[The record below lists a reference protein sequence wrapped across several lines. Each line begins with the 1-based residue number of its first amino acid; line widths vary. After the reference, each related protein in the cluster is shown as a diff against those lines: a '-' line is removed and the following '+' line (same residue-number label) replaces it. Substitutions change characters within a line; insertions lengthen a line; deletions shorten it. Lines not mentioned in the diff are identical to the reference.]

1 MPMSSRWNSLFHLKK
16 NKDRPFALIKSGESY
31 KVPRRTRMSKVTVKV
46 ELEEIKRAISKLTDD
61 EREALFFE
69 LNPAWGRALQKMEKE
84 ALKNLR
90 EGRTVPWKS
99 VK

>member
-1 MPMSSRWNSLFHLKK
+1 
-16 NKDRPFALIKSGESY
+16 
-31 KVPRRTRMSKVTVKV
+31 MSKVSIRVD
-46 ELEEIKRAISKLTDD
+46 LEEIKRTISKLTDD

-69 LNPAWGRALQKMEKE
+69 LNPAWGRALQKTEKE

-90 EGRTVPWKS
+90 EGKTVPWKE

>member
-1 MPMSSRWNSLFHLKK
+1 
-16 NKDRPFALIKSGESY
+16 
-31 KVPRRTRMSKVTVKV
+31 MSKVSIKV
-46 ELEEIKRAISKLTDD
+46 DLEEIKRAISQLTDD

-69 LNPAWGRALQKMEKE
+69 LNPVWGRTLQKMEKE

-90 EGRTVPWKS
+90 EGKTVPWEK

>member
-1 MPMSSRWNSLFHLKK
+1 
-16 NKDRPFALIKSGESY
+16 
-31 KVPRRTRMSKVTVKV
+31 MSKVSIKV
-46 ELEEIKRAISKLTDD
+46 DFEEIKRAISKLTDD

-90 EGRTVPWKS
+90 EGKTVPWKK

>member
-1 MPMSSRWNSLFHLKK
+1 
-16 NKDRPFALIKSGESY
+16 
-31 KVPRRTRMSKVTVKV
+31 MSKVTVKV

>member
-1 MPMSSRWNSLFHLKK
+1 
-16 NKDRPFALIKSGESY
+16 
-31 KVPRRTRMSKVTVKV
+31 MSKVSIKV
-46 ELEEIKRAISKLTDD
+46 DFEEIKRAISKLTDD
-61 EREALFFE
+61 EREVLFFE

-90 EGRTVPWKS
+90 EGRTIPWQK